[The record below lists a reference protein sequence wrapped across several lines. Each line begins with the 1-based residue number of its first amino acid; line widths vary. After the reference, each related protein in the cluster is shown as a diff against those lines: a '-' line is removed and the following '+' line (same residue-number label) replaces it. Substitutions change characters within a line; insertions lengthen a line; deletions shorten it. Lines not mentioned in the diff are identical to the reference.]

1 MRNPQRWVRNEG
13 PFCCGVVVEERQ
25 RRVPQR
31 LKNRR
36 ERCRRLS
43 WHLRDLRFRRGSP
56 YLVFLP
62 FSPSHRR
69 NSDFGLCEPAWRCIH
84 RRCVGGIRVPCD
96 VDAYSRCMSR
106 GGCLCLAF
114 VQGRCAHS
122 NGRYWLG
129 RCLLSAS
136 SGVEAVA
143 TNSSIFARAS
153 SARAISRCSIDGGRG
168 CSPAT
173 TFHTFFSERSI
184 RH

>member
-1 MRNPQRWVRNEG
+1 MRNPQRWVRNEV

-25 RRVPQR
+25 RRVSQR

-36 ERCRRLS
+36 ERCQRLS

-122 NGRYWLG
+122 NTGFEHRDRQIG
-129 RCLLSAS
+129 QESLLTLKPGAEYILWE
-136 SGVEAVA
+136 GIGEY
-143 TNSSIFARAS
+143 R
-153 SARAISRCSIDGGRG
+153 D
-168 CSPAT
+168 
-173 TFHTFFSERSI
+173 
-184 RH
+184 